1 MCATSQLA
9 LALRGADVLRP
20 APAGL
25 VLGAADGH
33 AADLDEIEAAEREVA
48 VLVGVIEAA
57 NDGGGLGHR

>member
-1 MCATSQLA
+1 MRDLAAA

-25 VLGAADGH
+25 VLGAPDGH
-33 AADLDEIEAAEREVA
+33 PAELHEVEPAEREVA

-57 NDGGGLGHR
+57 NGDGGFGHR